1 MSIIVVRHVNNLQ
14 GKIVLFTSE
23 LKGRRWRNRLEC
35 QAEKLV
41 NWYFNWLTDRYRLK
55 DLASSWIMDQLL
67 YSQSFSALRLSD
79 DLQIT
84 LHRQQIPNP
93 NTLSKSRKH
102 ENLEYV
108 IEGLRLSFCNECEE
122 KNWTEIFFKFKRICL
137 DQVWYNSIGM
147 RAWFD
152 CFSQRRTVVHL
163 WFFPQSTHG
172 IEIRTQGRT
181 SSRCAS

>member
-108 IEGLRLSFCNECEE
+108 IEGLSLSFCNECEE
-122 KNWTEIFFKFKRICL
+122 KNWKFFIFLNSSAFVWVKFDIIPSISDIPHREKNGFCTSIFKILNIFL
-137 DQVWYNSIGM
+137 
-147 RAWFD
+147 
-152 CFSQRRTVVHL
+152 
-163 WFFPQSTHG
+163 
-172 IEIRTQGRT
+172 
-181 SSRCAS
+181 

>member
-1 MSIIVVRHVNNLQ
+1 MLIIYKA
-14 GKIVLFTSE
+14 KIVLFTSE
-23 LKGRRWRNRLEC
+23 LKGRRRRNRLEC
-35 QAEKLV
+35 QAEKLA

-55 DLASSWIMDQLL
+55 DLASSWIIDQLL

-122 KNWTEIFFKFKRICL
+122 KNWTEIFF
-137 DQVWYNSIGM
+137 
-147 RAWFD
+147 
-152 CFSQRRTVVHL
+152 
-163 WFFPQSTHG
+163 
-172 IEIRTQGRT
+172 
-181 SSRCAS
+181 